1 MQRGLLPNSSVW
13 VRAVV
18 KAAAMQGRAFMNMN
32 AVKPRE
38 RRRSSRCRIDR
49 IAKIQL
55 GTGTLPRDCRIT
67 DISTGGVRLHA
78 EGLEVPTDFVLFLFG
93 ENLAQQRNYQE
104 CNYEVVWRLDHEIG
118 ARFVGLVR
126 RNGAA
131 AEG

>member
-1 MQRGLLPNSSVW
+1 M
-13 VRAVV
+13 
-18 KAAAMQGRAFMNMN
+18 KTAATQGRAFMSMN

-38 RRRSSRCRIDR
+38 RRRSSRRLIDR
-49 IAKIQL
+49 MAKIQL

-67 DISTGGVRLHA
+67 DISAGGVRLHV
-78 EGLEVPTDFVLFLFG
+78 EGFDVPTAFVLFLSG
-93 ENLAQQRNYQE
+93 ENLAQE

-131 AEG
+131 ARG